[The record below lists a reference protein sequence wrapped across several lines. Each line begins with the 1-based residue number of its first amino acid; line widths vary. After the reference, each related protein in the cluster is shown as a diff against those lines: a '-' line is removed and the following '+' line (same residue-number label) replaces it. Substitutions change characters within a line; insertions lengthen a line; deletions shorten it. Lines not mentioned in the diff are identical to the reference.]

1 MYRLYFFMKCF
12 FIFFFFFSFLSL
24 HILYPDTITPNVFHL
39 FRTFASYFTISGVP
53 PLRLLRFL
61 SKWYHSIACIMF
73 VIFLSSD
80 VNGWRNATEIS
91 AFLCAF
97 NTWMGHFYWCLPVQ
111 MLNVLVSR
119 LSPLGIVYFDL
130 WLFGIMCNYVG
141 YNNVIRCNSFCGCD
155 V

>member
-1 MYRLYFFMKCF
+1 MYRLYFLWSVFLFSF
-12 FIFFFFFSFLSL
+12 FLFLSL
-24 HILYPDTITPNVFHL
+24 HILYPDTITPHVFHL
-39 FRTFASYFTISGVP
+39 FRTFASYFTISGGT
-53 PLRLLRFL
+53 PLRLLCFL

-111 MLNVLVSR
+111 MLKCACFSFISVGHCVFWFV
-119 LSPLGIVYFDL
+119 IV
-130 WLFGIMCNYVG
+130 W
-141 YNNVIRCNSFCGCD
+141 NNV
-155 V
+155 

>member
-1 MYRLYFFMKCF
+1 MYRLYFFMKCS
-12 FIFFFFFSFLSL
+12 FSFLFSFFSL
-24 HILYPDTITPNVFHL
+24 HILYPDTITPHVFHL
-39 FRTFASYFTISGVP
+39 FRTFASYFTISGGT
-53 PLRLLRFL
+53 PLRLLCFL
-61 SKWYHSIACIMF
+61 SKWYHSIACIMS

-130 WLFGIMCNYVG
+130 WLFGLMCNYVG
-141 YNNVIRCNSFCGCD
+141 YNNVIRCNSFWGND

>member
-1 MYRLYFFMKCF
+1 MYRLYFLWSVFLF
-12 FIFFFFFSFLSL
+12 LFLFSFTSYLISR
-24 HILYPDTITPNVFHL
+24 HYHSPRVPFI
-39 FRTFASYFTISGVP
+39 SYFCILFHHLRGP
-53 PLRLLRFL
+53 PLRLLCFL

-80 VNGWRNATEIS
+80 VNRWRNATEVS

-119 LSPLGIVYFDL
+119 LSPLGIVYFNL
-130 WLFGIMCNYVG
+130 WLFGLMCNYVG
-141 YNNVIRCNSFCGCD
+141 YNNVIRCNSF
-155 V
+155 